1 MLINLL
7 ILLFGCL
14 LTYQLYIHIKM
25 QYPLVENLDNLDTN
39 TNTETNTENTTT
51 ETNTEN
57 TTPEYQPYNIDNPNN
72 ALILPQQNA
81 GNIEVL
87 KGRINDLDGV
97 KKKVDSIQE
106 SVDSMQVQINQL
118 VQQQADYAQELAGST
133 PPTITGTEEET
144 VEDNF

>member
-39 TNTETNTENTTT
+39 TNTETNTENTT
-51 ETNTEN
+51 
-57 TTPEYQPYNIDNPNN
+57 PEYQPYNIDNPNN
-72 ALILPQQNA
+72 ALILSQQNA

-106 SVDSMQVQINQL
+106 SVDSMQIQINQL